1 MKKQSFILTI
11 LLLSSMIILN
21 SSTFSMTA
29 NPSDVLITEV
39 LYDTPGTDSIDEW
52 IELYNPTG
60 SAIDITADGYV
71 HNPSLNNETTESY
84 YRRR

>member
-1 MKKQSFILTI
+1 
-11 LLLSSMIILN
+11 MIILN

-39 LYDTPGTDSIDEW
+39 LYATPGTDSIEEW

-71 HNPSLNNETTESY
+71 YNPSLNNETTESY